1 MGTPLLLDVFNFC
14 YCFFLRLLQAVTY
27 GQYYDVRMTIINK
40 KNLSIVFSVA
50 KRRFRRDI
58 PSAKKPE
65 SVAVVAVR
73 CSKSW
78 GCEMCGYIIVYIINI
93 FIIKYIYSGNN

>member
-1 MGTPLLLDVFNFC
+1 MYLTFAVAFSYAFC
-14 YCFFLRLLQAVTY
+14 KAVTY

-93 FIIKYIYSGNN
+93 FIIKYIYNGNN